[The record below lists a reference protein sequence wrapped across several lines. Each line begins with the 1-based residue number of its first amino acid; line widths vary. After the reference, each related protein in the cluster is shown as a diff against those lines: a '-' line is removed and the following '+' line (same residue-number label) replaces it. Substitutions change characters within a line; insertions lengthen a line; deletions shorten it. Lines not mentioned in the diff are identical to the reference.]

1 MNERQFAD
9 RIGNI
14 DDRLVEEARYRR
26 YRRGGGLRRFLTAAV
41 VAALMAASFTVGAL
55 AFSREVPVE
64 QETIELPGV
73 GLKLV
78 LPDSWKGRY
87 RVVMDED
94 TLGCDVYVKS
104 LYEQEGEWAEAGLLF
119 GV

>member
-26 YRRGGGLRRFLTAAV
+26 YRRGGGLRRFLAVAV

-55 AFSREVPVE
+55 AFSRTP
-64 QETIELPGV
+64 
-73 GLKLV
+73 
-78 LPDSWKGRY
+78 Y
-87 RVVMDED
+87 RPPCFIISGSSSTRESMGG
-94 TLGCDVYVKS
+94 TTMP
-104 LYEQEGEWAEAGLLF
+104 
-119 GV
+119 